1 MFCTVKGTLNGL
13 LHYNISTSLRRP
25 PSGLRTSLFFSPS
38 LNILLKIAFT
48 QPDDFHKIWVYPEEF
63 SEKWKPH
70 PQCKEL
76 HIFFFT
82 LFLGTSSMQRT
93 PYIFFYSIPRH
104 IVNFYNLP
112 ATLNNPFKCNQ
123 FSLLLCSFLGHGRID
138 RYLVWIIILPW
149 PCNRC

>member
-1 MFCTVKGTLNGL
+1 MGYCIIISLHPSAAPPPGWGLNFSSYPPWTYYWKLHSPGLMTFIKYGSTLKNLVKNESLTPNAKNSIYIFL
-13 LHYNISTSLRRP
+13 LYSYAH
-25 PSGLRTSLFFSPS
+25 
-38 LNILLKIAFT
+38 
-48 QPDDFHKIWVYPEEF
+48 H
-63 SEKWKPH
+63 
-70 PQCKEL
+70 QCKEL
-76 HIFFFT
+76 HF
-82 LFLGTSSMQRT
+82 
-93 PYIFFYSIPRH
+93 FFYSIPRH